1 MPIKKFPL
9 IAHSSVFF
17 SDACLSVYYQYIN
30 AKGCCFESLKY
41 NRKYLVFILH
51 YFHYVRKGFF
61 VCTIVKKQKKKY
73 LFRLKLTLT
82 LCLIEQYIYLLL
94 VP

>member
-30 AKGCCFESLKY
+30 ARGCCFESLKY
-41 NRKYLVFILH
+41 NRKYLVFTLH
-51 YFHYVRKGFF
+51 YFHYVRKGFLPLYHH
-61 VCTIVKKQKKKY
+61 KKTKEK
-73 LFRLKLTLT
+73 
-82 LCLIEQYIYLLL
+82 
-94 VP
+94 VPF